1 MRNRSGRHSR
11 AVAFDGAEAK
21 KSRSHP
27 PRESAGSF
35 RQHRLP
41 LKSLSTSGKT
51 NSNVLS
57 FGTAGPNKCPL
68 VFQKYRDKI
77 PPQAAPFRIRNLEFG
92 MEKPENEKQNSQIP
106 WSYLPRS
113 FYARTHG
120 WPPPRHLAIYHANYT
135 KGRDGVG
142 QKLAQLR
149 EVDWMVR
156 GGWPARILSI
166 ARRIPGRI
174 FPLGSKD
181 G

>member
-1 MRNRSGRHSR
+1 MGN
-11 AVAFDGAEAK
+11 AK
-21 KSRSHP
+21 C
-27 PRESAGSF
+27 EM
-35 RQHRLP
+35 
-41 LKSLSTSGKT
+41 
-51 NSNVLS
+51 
-57 FGTAGPNKCPL
+57 
-68 VFQKYRDKI
+68 
-77 PPQAAPFRIRNLEFG
+77 RIRGSGLGNAARRAGLAGTRTANGEFG

>member
-1 MRNRSGRHSR
+1 MVVNRLLKKEKSGIW
-11 AVAFDGAEAK
+11 
-21 KSRSHP
+21 
-27 PRESAGSF
+27 
-35 RQHRLP
+35 
-41 LKSLSTSGKT
+41 
-51 NSNVLS
+51 NSK
-57 FGTAGPNKCPL
+57 FGM
-68 VFQKYRDKI
+68 
-77 PPQAAPFRIRNLEFG
+77 RIRGRGVGPDSLRNAARRPLIAGARAANGKIG
-92 MEKPENEKQNSQIP
+92 MEKPENEKRSSRIS
-106 WSYLPRS
+106 WGYLPRS

-135 KGRDGVG
+135 KGQDGVG

-156 GGWPARILSI
+156 SGWPARILSI